1 MVEYSDTQVSDFVEI
16 QQCCALENEDLLL
29 TKAGELLDASKKT
42 PHVHTS
48 SQDPKGIAKD
58 ALGVMQAFDD
68 ISGELALTGDTAS
81 KNQWDN
87 NYRKYQSML
96 GETVKLA
103 ELGSK
108 YIQGFYDTVVSRFGK
123 DDVDW
128 EKDKNLIADF
138 VKANNGQEIVNRTAQ
153 ASQKFT
159 DLKNDTYSFQSQF
172 AAAADRKGQAYSSQL
187 KQMNTERKN
196 LQARLDSNRSSAAQI
211 QNSMNRTA
219 GPGFLLGWIVRGVL
233 SLLGIG
239 TFNMAGGRLAALQQ
253 EEQGLMRDKAAL
265 DQRAG
270 ALAQK
275 ESYLAQTRY
284 AVAVLADDV
293 SDISGRL
300 DSLAQTWA
308 VAHANFVALG
318 ELLQSVNESASR
330 TSFMRRMDLISK
342 STSTLLSD
350 MSAYKNAIAPGGNL
364 VRPVKKAAKYDI
376 SRIYGWS
383 DMGGGAANFDDTRPD
398 LNPDSPIATIYVAS
412 GWVVDAIHVVYRL
425 KNGST
430 LRRDHGP
437 NRGASQ
443 INIGATEYVSAVWGR
458 SGRADNGESWMG
470 DCIQQIHFEITNS
483 TNGAKRTAGPYGSA
497 FKLSAPATTNINWR
511 GRLLCLAG
519 AANNG
524 ASQVGVR
531 GLKFIQLKS

>member
-1 MVEYSDTQVSDFVEI
+1 MVEYSNTELSDFVEI

-29 TKAGELLDASKKT
+29 AKAGELLDASKKT
-42 PHVHTS
+42 PHVHNPA
-48 SQDPKGIAKD
+48 QDPKGIAKD

-68 ISGELALTGDTAS
+68 ISGELGATGDTAS

-87 NYRKYQSML
+87 NYKKYQSML
-96 GETVKLA
+96 EETVKLA
-103 ELGSK
+103 EQGSK
-108 YIQGFYDTVVSRFGK
+108 YIQGFYDTVVSRFSK

-138 VKANNGQEIVNRTAQ
+138 VKANNGQDIVNRTAQ

-159 DLKNDTYSFQSQF
+159 DLKNDTYSFQGQY
-172 AAAADRKGQAYSSQL
+172 AAAAEKKGQAYSSEL
-187 KQMNTERKN
+187 KRMNAERKN
-196 LQARLDSNRSSAAQI
+196 LQSRIDSNRSSAAQI

-219 GPGFLLGWIVRGVL
+219 GPGFLLGWIVTGVM
-233 SLLGIG
+233 SLLGVG
-239 TFNMAGGRLAALQQ
+239 TFNMANSRLAGLQQ
-253 EEQGLMRDKAAL
+253 EEQGLMKDKAAL

-284 AVAVLADDV
+284 AVSVLADDV

-300 DSLAQTWA
+300 DSLAHTWA

-318 ELLQSVNESASR
+318 ELLQNVNESASR
-330 TSFMRRMDLISK
+330 GSFMRRMGLISR
-342 STSTLLSD
+342 STSTLLAD
-350 MSAYKNAIAPGGNL
+350 MNAYKNTVAPGGAL
-364 VRPVKKAAKYDI
+364 VKPVKKTAKYDI

-383 DMGGGAANFDDTRPD
+383 DRGGGAANFDDTRPD
-398 LNPDSPIATIYVAS
+398 LNPDSPTATIFIVS

-430 LRRDHGP
+430 LRRDHGT

-443 INIGATEYVSAVWGR
+443 INIG
-458 SGRADNGESWMG
+458 
-470 DCIQQIHFEITNS
+470 
-483 TNGAKRTAGPYGSA
+483 
-497 FKLSAPATTNINWR
+497 
-511 GRLLCLAG
+511 
-519 AANNG
+519 
-524 ASQVGVR
+524 
-531 GLKFIQLKS
+531 